1 MVLPL
6 PFLAVLSVAALA
18 IGLGVLQRHQQQ
30 HPRLLIETTEGVTYV
45 IGDLHGDADCGKY
58 WVERLGLI
66 DEQDHWAQSNASL
79 VFLGDYVDKGPF
91 SLQTIEF
98 VKSLTDRFPDK
109 VTALLG
115 NHELELL
122 RDRNDETV
130 VKYVH
135 LAYSAVHPED
145 FLNYIDE
152 PTDEDRQV
160 IDVILNASIEIYSH
174 RMQQQ
179 MLATPVE
186 HAHAYNR
193 NSLFELFAEE
203 DRPYLQQKMAAYQ
216 QAYLQTFASNTTLGN
231 WLETRKIIHVEN
243 GVVFCHGGLS
253 EGIVEQINSAGG
265 VDAFNE
271 LFQQN
276 ANDQTI
282 HRFLATPQ
290 GKAVYNMLVYR
301 GNHQPEACPSL
312 QQILEQLN
320 VTKLAVGHT
329 PGQNVRTLCEEQ
341 FWALDSLLGRWIRTS
356 GNQYCP
362 VTGRSSQNGKF
373 VCPPLTNSCMGQ
385 VTRFANGKVDI
396 LT

>member
-6 PFLAVLSVAALA
+6 PYLAALA
-18 IGLGVLQRHQQQ
+18 AAAIAIGVGIFRRPPQQA
-30 HPRLLIETTEGVTYV
+30 PPETKSVTYV

-66 DEQDHWAQSNASL
+66 ENDVWMQPNATL

-98 VKSLTDRFPDK
+98 VKSLTDRFPDR

-122 RDRNDETV
+122 RDRHDETV
-130 VKYVH
+130 IKYIH
-135 LAYSAVHPED
+135 YAFSAVHPED
-145 FLNYIDE
+145 FLNYIE
-152 PTDEDRQV
+152 PTEEDRQV
-160 IDVILNASIEIYSH
+160 IDVIVNASIEIYSH
-174 RMQQQ
+174 QMQRQ

-186 HAHAYNR
+186 LAHAYGR
-193 NSLFELFAEE
+193 NSLFELFDEQ
-203 DRPYLQQKMAAYQ
+203 DRPYLQQKLASYQ
-216 QAYLQTFASNTTLGN
+216 QAYLQAFASNTTLGK
-231 WLETRKIIHVEN
+231 WLETRKVIHVEN

-253 EGIVEQINSAGG
+253 ESIVDQINSVGG

-271 LFQQN
+271 LFQKN

-282 HRFLATPQ
+282 HQFLQTPE
-290 GKAVYNMLVYR
+290 GKTVYNLLVYR
-301 GNHQPEACPSL
+301 GNHQPNACPTL
-312 QQILEQLN
+312 KRLLEQLN
-320 VTKLAVGHT
+320 ATKLAVGHT

-362 VTGRSSQNGKF
+362 VAGRSSQNGKF
-373 VCPPLTNSCMGQ
+373 VCPPLANSCMGQ
-385 VTRFANGKVDI
+385 VTRFANGNVDI
-396 LT
+396 LA